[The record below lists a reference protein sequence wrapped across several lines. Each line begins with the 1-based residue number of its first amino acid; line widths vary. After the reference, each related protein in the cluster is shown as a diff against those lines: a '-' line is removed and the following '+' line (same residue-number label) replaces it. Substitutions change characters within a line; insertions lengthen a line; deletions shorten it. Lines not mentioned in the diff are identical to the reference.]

1 MRGIQDRPGL
11 EPRACLKIEGKAHD
25 LSGQA
30 GTSDVRYSPPFA
42 PPVASLPEWPTGKR
56 HDQRGEAPRTEYERA
71 RRHASHGRGAQYR
84 RIQEHF

>member
-30 GTSDVRYSPPFA
+30 GKSDVPLFPA
-42 PPVASLPEWPTGKR
+42 L
-56 HDQRGEAPRTEYERA
+56 RTAGCIVTRMA
-71 RRHASHGRGAQYR
+71 DRQAA
-84 RIQEHF
+84 